1 MKYVGVSE
9 RRLLNM
15 PNYNKNEIEKAANNI
30 RKRILGLAIERGGC
44 YLAQACSSAELVASF
59 YMGLL
64 NIGPS
69 LGARDAQPFPGVPG
83 PDNMDYPKGSLYNGY
98 DSKNPDYTKDRL
110 FVSCCHYASVFYCA
124 LVEANRLNPE
134 AIDKFNVD
142 GWNMEMIG
150 AEHSPGFENTAG
162 SLGQTVSI
170 AAGTAHAYK
179 MKNHSGKIY
188 CMLSDGELEEGQDW
202 ECFQAAAFY
211 GLDNFIVY
219 VDVNHQQLEGWTKD
233 VMNTEPMV
241 ARMKAFGWE
250 AIEIDGH
257 DIDAIMNAAN
267 TPHEG
272 KPLMVLCQT
281 SPSHGIPL
289 LDSMMP
295 KHFIRIPADRK
306 KEFEDFYEKM

>member
-1 MKYVGVSE
+1 MPDTKYSKE
-9 RRLLNM
+9 QIAR
-15 PNYNKNEIEKAANNI
+15 AATNI
-30 RKRILGLAIERGGC
+30 RKQILGLAMDRGGC
-44 YLAQACSSAELVASF
+44 YLTQACSSAEIVSTL
-59 YMGLL
+59 YMSIL

-69 LGARDAQPFPGVPG
+69 LGNPEAQAFPGVPS
-83 PDNMDYPKGSLYNGY
+83 PTNMDYPKGSLYNGAPEP
-98 DSKNPDYTKDRL
+98 SRDRF
-110 FVSCCHYASVFYCA
+110 FVSCCHYASVIYCA
-124 LVEANRLNPE
+124 LTECGRLSHS

-179 MKNHSGKIY
+179 LKGNTGKIY
-188 CMLSDGELEEGQDW
+188 CMLSDGELEEGQAW

-211 GLDNFIVY
+211 KLDNFIIY
-219 VDVNHQQLEGWTKD
+219 VDVNGQQVEGWTKD

-250 AIEIDGH
+250 AVEIDGH
-257 DIDAIMNAAN
+257 SIETLEAAAN
-267 TPHEG
+267 TPHVG
-272 KPLMVLCQT
+272 KPLMVLCKT

-289 LDSMMP
+289 LDKMMP
-295 KHFIRIPADRK
+295 KHFVSIGASDKAEFK
-306 KEFEDFYEKM
+306 KFYDEM

>member
-1 MKYVGVSE
+1 
-9 RRLLNM
+9 M
-15 PNYNKNEIEKAANNI
+15 PKKEYTNEEIAQAAHNI

-44 YLAQACSSAELVASF
+44 YLAQACSSAEIVASL
-59 YMGLL
+59 YMRIL

-69 LGARDAQPFPGVPG
+69 LCLKDAQAFPGVPG

-98 DSKNPDYTKDRL
+98 DSKNPDFTKDRL
-110 FVSCCHYASVFYCA
+110 FVSCCHYASVLYCA
-124 LVEANRLNPE
+124 LVEAGRLGEE
-134 AIDKFNVD
+134 AIEKFNVD

-179 MKNHSGKIY
+179 MKGHTGRIF

-233 VMNTEPMV
+233 VMNTEPMTD
-241 ARMKAFGWE
+241 RMKAFGWE
-250 AIEIDGH
+250 VVSIDGH
-257 DIDAIMNAAN
+257 DIDALADAAN

-281 SPSHGIPL
+281 NPSQGVPVM
-289 LDSMMP
+289 DYMMP
-295 KHFIRIPADRK
+295 KHFIRIPADK
-306 KEFEDFYEKM
+306 KQEFVDFYENM

>member
-1 MKYVGVSE
+1 
-9 RRLLNM
+9 M
-15 PNYNKNEIEKAANNI
+15 PKKEYTNEEIAQAAHNI

-44 YLAQACSSAELVASF
+44 YLAQACSSAEIVASL
-59 YMGLL
+59 YMRIL

-69 LGARDAQPFPGVPG
+69 LGLKDAQAFPGVPG

-98 DSKNPDYTKDRL
+98 DSKNPDFTKDRL
-110 FVSCCHYASVFYCA
+110 FVSCCHYASVLYCT
-124 LVEANRLNPE
+124 LVEAGRLGEE
-134 AIDKFNVD
+134 AIEKFNVD

-179 MKNHSGKIY
+179 MKGHTGRIF

-233 VMNTEPMV
+233 VMNTEPMTD
-241 ARMKAFGWE
+241 RMKAFGWE
-250 AIEIDGH
+250 VVSIDGH
-257 DIDAIMNAAN
+257 DIDALADAAN

-281 SPSHGIPL
+281 NPSQGVPVM
-289 LDSMMP
+289 DYMMP
-295 KHFIRIPADRK
+295 KHFIRIPADK
-306 KEFEDFYEKM
+306 KQEFVDFYENM